1 MTDFAII
8 PAIDLKDRLVIHA
21 SGGARS
27 DYQPIETPLGP
38 ADDPITLARALL
50 SVTGSPALYV
60 ADLDAI
66 EGSGNHFELCRDLAN
81 ALPHAVL
88 WIDAGFSNVTDCA
101 FWLPLGATLVIG
113 TESLSFVEDWQD
125 LRATFG
131 ESLVLSLDFA
141 ADGARGPASLFAEA
155 AYWPERIIVMSLDRV
170 GTGAGPDVDR
180 LRSIVQQAGS
190 RSVYASG
197 GMRNL
202 NDLEAAADI
211 GAQGA
216 LIATALHR
224 GAIAQNEIAAFLQR
238 RRSRSD

>member
-81 ALPHAVL
+81 ALRMRCC
-88 WIDAGFSNVTDCA
+88 GST
-101 FWLPLGATLVIG
+101 
-113 TESLSFVEDWQD
+113 
-125 LRATFG
+125 
-131 ESLVLSLDFA
+131 
-141 ADGARGPASLFAEA
+141 PASPTSPTAPF
-155 AYWPERIIVMSLDRV
+155 
-170 GTGAGPDVDR
+170 GCR
-180 LRSIVQQAGS
+180 LA
-190 RSVYASG
+190 
-197 GMRNL
+197 
-202 NDLEAAADI
+202 
-211 GAQGA
+211 
-216 LIATALHR
+216 
-224 GAIAQNEIAAFLQR
+224 
-238 RRSRSD
+238 RRSSSAPKA